1 MQSHSHAK
9 CITFTRHSLIT
20 NLNAIIGMKR
30 EITTTALIMLK
41 KIKNIAIFSC
51 QCA

>member
-30 EITTTALIMLK
+30 EITTTAL
-41 KIKNIAIFSC
+41 C
-51 QCA
+51 